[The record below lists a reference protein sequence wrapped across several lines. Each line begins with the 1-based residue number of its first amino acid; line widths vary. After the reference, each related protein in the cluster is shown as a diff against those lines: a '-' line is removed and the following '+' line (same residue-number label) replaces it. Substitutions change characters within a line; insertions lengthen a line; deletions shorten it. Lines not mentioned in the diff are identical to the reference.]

1 MHKKNTVVKQKTVGY
16 YTLGCKLNYAETD
29 AIARTMEAEGY
40 TRVKFSESADYY
52 VINTCSVTE
61 AANKKSRYMIR
72 KAYSRSPKATII
84 IVGCYA
90 QLKPEEIQKIAG
102 VSLVLGAF
110 DKFNIPAKIRE
121 YETSG
126 SQQLLSS
133 CEISEVSL
141 FQGSYSLEE
150 RTRSFLKVQDGCD
163 YNCSYCTI
171 PKARGKSRNASVL
184 QLVNQAHKIA
194 RAGVKE
200 IVLTGINIGDFG
212 RTTGESLLEL
222 LQQLDTIEGIER
234 IRISSIE
241 PNLLSSEIIQ
251 FVAQSRACMPHFH
264 IPLQAGS
271 NGVLKLMR
279 RRYTTELF
287 TSKINEILHYIPH
300 AAIGVDVIVGTPGE
314 TDELFEQSY
323 QYIAS
328 LPISYLH
335 VFTYSERDNTDALHI
350 EPKTPL
356 HIRHT
361 RSIALHEL
369 SEQLHVQYAARYS
382 ATVRPVLFESKQK
395 NGMLTGYTDTYIK
408 VSARI
413 SESYKNAILPVRLE
427 YTKDGMKGEV
437 I

>member
-1 MHKKNTVVKQKTVGY
+1 VVTQKTVGY

-29 AIARTMEAEGY
+29 AIARTMETEGY
-40 TRVKFSESADYY
+40 ARVKFSEVADYY

-72 KAYSRSPKATII
+72 KAYARSPQATII

-90 QLKPEEIQKIAG
+90 QLKPDEIQKIPG
-102 VSLVLGAF
+102 VSLVLGAL
-110 DKFNIPAKIRE
+110 DKFNIPDKIKE
-121 YETSG
+121 FEQLG
-126 SQQLLSS
+126 SQTLISS
-133 CEISEVSL
+133 CEISQVSL
-141 FQGSYSLEE
+141 FESSYSLEE

-171 PKARGKSRNASVL
+171 PQARGKSRNATIAHCVS
-184 QLVNQAHKIA
+184 QAQEIA
-194 RAGVKE
+194 QAGVKE

-212 RTTGESLLEL
+212 RTTGETFLEL
-222 LQQLDTIEGIER
+222 LQQLDTVQGIER

-251 FVAQSRACMPHFH
+251 FVAQSRVCMPHFH

-271 NGVLKLMR
+271 NAVLALMR

-287 TSKINEILHYIPH
+287 AHKINEILRYIPH

-323 QYIAS
+323 QFLAS

-335 VFTYSERDNTDALHI
+335 VFTYSERDNTDALNI
-350 EPKTPL
+350 EPKVPT

-361 RSIALHEL
+361 RSIAMHEL
-369 SEQLHVQYAARYS
+369 SEQLHASYVARFS
-382 ATVRPVLFESKQK
+382 STIRPVLFESKQK
-395 NGMLTGYTDTYIK
+395 NGMFTGYTDTYIK

-413 SESYKNAILPVRLE
+413 SEQYKNTIVPVFLD
-427 YTKDGMKGEV
+427 YTAHGMIGTIV
-437 I
+437 